1 MFKENAARHKGV
13 ARPLAGKPP
22 SNLFRP
28 PLSDALPSCLS
39 FGSLLTNQW
48 RKSAPRHRLVG
59 CPSYGG
65 QRQVWCS
72 GKPPHAQPTVAA
84 APPPLGGAFG
94 LGYSSHTAFAA
105 SNTNQVCGK

>member
-13 ARPLAGKPP
+13 ARPSAGKPP
-22 SNLFRP
+22 SKLFRP
-28 PLSDALPSCLS
+28 PLSDALPGCLS

-48 RKSAPRHRLVG
+48 RKSASHPRLAC
-59 CPSYGG
+59 CPPCGG
-65 QRQVWCS
+65 QRQVWYR
-72 GKPPHAQPTVAA
+72 GKPPHTQPTVAA